1 MAANSQS
8 IPIPAL
14 VLGLGGLIPFI
25 LPAMVMCLPHWSS
38 ALINSFWPFSAAL
51 DNAVAPPWLAQRAA
65 FSLGAYAAIILS
77 FLGGVRWG
85 NLLDNEPRLWEWVPL
100 TLSVVP
106 SLIAW
111 PALLLPPLWMLSI
124 LAAGLVLQYALD
136 VEALRRKEIPV
147 WFGKLRLILTTG
159 AILSLLV
166 ALLSVTL
173 R

>member
-1 MAANSQS
+1 MAARNQS
-8 IPIPAL
+8 IPVPAL

-25 LPAMVMCLPHWSS
+25 LPAIVLCLPHWSS
-38 ALINSFWPFSAAL
+38 ALINSLWPFATAS
-51 DNAVAPPWLAQRAA
+51 DNAVDPLWLAQRAV

-85 NLLDNEPRLWEWVPL
+85 NLLDNNARLREWAPL

-111 PALLLPPLWMLSI
+111 PALLLPPLWMLSL
-124 LAAGLVLQYALD
+124 LAAGLVLHYALD
-136 VEALRRKEIPV
+136 VEALRRKELPV
-147 WFGKLRLILTTG
+147 WFGKLRLILTSG
-159 AILSLLV
+159 AILSLLGAMLSV
-166 ALLSVTL
+166 AL